1 MDGDEDFSEEIY
13 WRMGTFY
20 YYRQVDKINNNIGH
34 KKWTLDHTT
43 SSTVGPGSTTQL
55 STSAI
60 TQRITQIIWKY
71 ISGEWI
77 EESEPWTKSAEPASL
92 SIPTRQAYNKAPL
105 TTPPQSQPAPTLP
118 SLNVPPLPYLVK
130 DTNPPMSANPKKYN
144 PIIDI
149 AELLGNHNKNV
160 SSIRYV
166 VNSSLSQ
173 YGNNLIQNM
182 NSMQLLDQNRIYEK
196 QEK

>member
-1 MDGDEDFSEEIY
+1 
-13 WRMGTFY
+13 
-20 YYRQVDKINNNIGH
+20 
-34 KKWTLDHTT
+34 
-43 SSTVGPGSTTQL
+43 
-55 STSAI
+55 
-60 TQRITQIIWKY
+60 
-71 ISGEWI
+71 
-77 EESEPWTKSAEPASL
+77 
-92 SIPTRQAYNKAPL
+92 
-105 TTPPQSQPAPTLP
+105 
-118 SLNVPPLPYLVK
+118 
-130 DTNPPMSANPKKYN
+130 MSANPKKYN

>member
-1 MDGDEDFSEEIY
+1 
-13 WRMGTFY
+13 
-20 YYRQVDKINNNIGH
+20 
-34 KKWTLDHTT
+34 
-43 SSTVGPGSTTQL
+43 
-55 STSAI
+55 
-60 TQRITQIIWKY
+60 
-71 ISGEWI
+71 
-77 EESEPWTKSAEPASL
+77 
-92 SIPTRQAYNKAPL
+92 
-105 TTPPQSQPAPTLP
+105 
-118 SLNVPPLPYLVK
+118 
-130 DTNPPMSANPKKYN
+130 MSANPKKYN

-149 AELLGNHNKNV
+149 AELLGNHNKNVSYV